1 MTAHAENLAAV
12 RSSYEAFSRGD
23 LDGALAMMDDAI
35 VWHQAEGL
43 AHGGVYHGLAA
54 VRAAVFDP
62 IDEQWWEDFDAVP
75 SEILAGD
82 DHVVAI
88 GRYTAQLEG
97 DRQAARRAVRARLEV
112 RRRQGR
118 ALPPVHRHAQLGR
131 RARGRLTPCTTTNNT
146 PADSVLSA

>member
-1 MTAHAENLAAV
+1 LSAHAENLAAV

-23 LDGALAMMDDAI
+23 LDGALAMMDAGI

-62 IDEQWWEDFDAVP
+62 IDASWWAGFDAAP
-75 SEILAGD
+75 SELMAGD

-88 GRYTAQLEG
+88 GRYTAHS
-97 DRQAARRAVRARLEV
+97 QATGKPLDVPFAHVWKFADGKAVRFHQFTDTRSWVA
-112 RRRQGR
+112 
-118 ALPPVHRHAQLGR
+118 AL
-131 RARGRLTPCTTTNNT
+131 T
-146 PADSVLSA
+146 AD

>member
-1 MTAHAENLAAV
+1 LTAHAENLAAV

-23 LDGALAMMDDAI
+23 LDGALAMMDDDI

-62 IDEQWWEDFDAVP
+62 IDDSWWVGFDAVP
-75 SEILAGD
+75 SELLAGD

-88 GRYTAQLEG
+88 GRYTASA
-97 DRQAARRAVRARLEV
+97 QATGKPLDVPFAHIWKFAGGRAVRFHQFTDTRSWVA
-112 RRRQGR
+112 
-118 ALPPVHRHAQLGR
+118 AL
-131 RARGRLTPCTTTNNT
+131 T
-146 PADSVLSA
+146 AD

>member
-1 MTAHAENLAAV
+1 LTAHAENLAAV

-43 AHGGVYHGLAA
+43 AHGGVYHGLPA

-62 IDEQWWEDFDAVP
+62 IDAQWWENFDAVP
-75 SEILAGD
+75 SEILAGE

-88 GRYTAQLEG
+88 GRYTARAKATGKPLDVPFAHVWKFAHG
-97 DRQAARRAVRARLEV
+97 KAVRFHQFTDTRSWVA
-112 RRRQGR
+112 
-118 ALPPVHRHAQLGR
+118 AL
-131 RARGRLTPCTTTNNT
+131 
-146 PADSVLSA
+146 ADD

>member
-23 LDGALAMMDDAI
+23 LDGALAMMDEGI

-62 IDEQWWEDFDAVP
+62 IDDQWWEDFDALP
-75 SEILAGD
+75 SELLGGD

-88 GRYTAQLEG
+88 GRYTARSKDTGKPLDVPFAHIWKFAGGKAVGFHQFT
-97 DRQAARRAVRARLEV
+97 DTRSWVAALA
-112 RRRQGR
+112 
-118 ALPPVHRHAQLGR
+118 
-131 RARGRLTPCTTTNNT
+131 
-146 PADSVLSA
+146 AD